1 MRFLFKKNLAE
12 RMSMDKLS
20 EEALARQIAEQLGRG
35 LAFDRNY
42 FRLWEQYGFHITPN
56 HFYQPIP
63 DVSQLKETLW
73 ERPADLAGID
83 MNDAGQLALLDQVCA
98 QYKSEYNQFPDQPTS
113 IAYEYYFNQL
123 MFRSVDAEI
132 LYCIIRH
139 FKPARIVEIGSGF
152 STLVAAAACRKNH
165 EAGYVTELTCVEPY
179 PSDVLRRGVPGL
191 ARLIATKLEDVDV
204 TLFTSL
210 AANDILFID
219 SSHVLR
225 IGNDVYYEYLHI
237 LPQMAPGVFVHV
249 HDIFLPFEYPRQWVM
264 DEYRF
269 WTEQYL
275 LQAFLMFNH
284 SFKVVWGGS
293 YMHHKYGDKLRGA
306 FRSYNPEAVLPGS
319 FWMQRV

>member
-1 MRFLFKKNLAE
+1 MRFLFKKPPVERVALENLSGDELVRQVAE
-12 RMSMDKLS
+12 L
-20 EEALARQIAEQLGRG
+20 LARG

-42 FRLWEQYGFHITPN
+42 FRVWEQYGFHITPN
-56 HFYQPIP
+56 HFYQPVP

-73 ERPADLAGID
+73 SQPSDLAGID
-83 MNDAGQLALLDQVCA
+83 MNDDGQLALLEQICA
-98 QYKSEYNQFPDQPTS
+98 QYKPEYDQFPDQPTS
-113 IAYEYYFNQL
+113 RAYDYYFDQP

-152 STLVAAAACRKNH
+152 STMVAAAACRKNH
-165 EAGYVTELTCVEPY
+165 IEGTTTELTCIEPY
-179 PSDVLRRGVPGL
+179 PNEVLQRGVPGL
-191 ARLIATKLEDVDV
+191 AKLMTTKLEDVDSA
-204 TLFTSL
+204 LFTSL

-237 LPQMAPGVFVHV
+237 LPRMAPGVFVHV

-269 WTEQYL
+269 WSEQYL
-275 LQAFLMFNH
+275 LQAFLMFNK

-293 YMHHKYGDKLRGA
+293 YMHHRYSDKLRTA
-306 FRSYNPEAVLPGS
+306 FHSYDPGAVLPGS

>member
-1 MRFLFKKNLAE
+1 MRFLFKKAQAE
-12 RMSMDKLS
+12 RPAAEELS
-20 EEALARQIAEQLGRG
+20 GEALARQIAEQLARG

-42 FRLWEQYGFHITPN
+42 FRLWEEYGFHITPN

-73 ERPADLAGID
+73 ERPDDLAGID
-83 MNDAGQLALLDQVCA
+83 MNDDGQLSLLDQVCA
-98 QYKSEYNQFPDQPTS
+98 QYKSEYDRFPDHPTS
-113 IAYEYYFNQL
+113 TPYEYYFNQP

-152 STLVAAAACRKNH
+152 STLVAATACRKNR
-165 EAGYVTELTCVEPY
+165 EEGRVTELTCVEPY
-179 PSDVLRRGVPGL
+179 PNDLLRRGVPGL
-191 ARLIATKLEDVDV
+191 AKLIATKLEDVDV

-237 LPQMAPGVFVHV
+237 LPRMAPGVFVHV

-275 LQAFLMFNH
+275 LQAFLMYN
-284 SFKVVWGGS
+284 SAFKVVWAGS
-293 YMHHKYGDKLRGA
+293 YMRHKHHNKLHGV
-306 FRSYNPEAVLPGS
+306 FRSYDPETVLPGS